1 MIAILG
7 KTAPPDE
14 GRARAMLAAA
24 PHRGSCVTLRTLG
37 KCVLA
42 VANRP
47 GAPDATLSA
56 EGPMVAAL
64 AGRLDNA
71 MGLHASLIAAGAAPA
86 SPADADVVVAA
97 IRAFGPDAP
106 RRMRGC
112 FAAIVT
118 DGRAVWC
125 FRDHV
130 GFRPLFYRDDPEAFI
145 AASESR
151 QVVVGA
157 RLSEEPDLD
166 VLELMFYGHMP
177 ADTPAAL
184 KGVARLPQ
192 GATLTLDGD
201 RRLAV
206 RRYWHPEELLESAR
220 LSPGDVRDRFVALL
234 DQAVARTLTG
244 NDVILLS
251 GGLDSPAVAAFA
263 APEHRRRTGR
273 PIAALSA
280 VFPDLPSVD
289 ERHYVELIAEH
300 FGIELHTHRP
310 SARALDDV
318 DRWCRLFGTPV
329 PIVSVPELAASH
341 SLAHQLGYG
350 NILTGDFAEFAFGS
364 PMHVVS
370 HLLTHGRWGALARL
384 LLGEHRRGVEWR
396 LLARHVL
403 ATFVPGRVANW
414 YLHVRRLDAPQRIPD
429 WLDARRANQVPF
441 RGDLLPPAWRRWLRV
456 QRAGL
461 EGSTITLEAD
471 EVCATLAEVTVRRP
485 FADIDLWEFFLS
497 LPAEVKCPDLRFKS
511 LVRGMLRGRLPDPI
525 LDRRR
530 KTLFDDHV
538 MTQVDYPALQR
549 LLAEPRHRM
558 PGVNYGRLVQRIE
571 QRDFN
576 RFDWHWAKDLAAIH
590 AFLNAW

>member
-7 KTAPPDE
+7 TAAAPDE
-14 GRARAMLAAA
+14 TLARAMLAAA
-24 PHRGSCVTLRTLG
+24 PHRGSCVTLRVLG
-37 KCVLA
+37 NCVLG
-42 VANRP
+42 VAHRP
-47 GAPDATLSA
+47 GAPDSTLSG
-56 EGPMVAAL
+56 EGPIIAAL

-71 MGLHASLIAAGAAPA
+71 AELHAALIGAGVPPA
-86 SPADADVVVAA
+86 SPGDADVVVAA
-97 IRAFGPDAP
+97 FRAFGPDAP
-106 RRMRGC
+106 CRMRGC
-112 FAAIVT
+112 FAGIVT
-118 DGRAVWC
+118 DGHAVWC

-130 GFRPLFYRDDPEAFI
+130 GFRPLFYRHDPA
-145 AASESR
+145 ALVVASESR
-151 QVVVGA
+151 QVIVGA
-157 RLSEEPDLD
+157 RLPEEPDLD
-166 VLELMFYGHMP
+166 VLTLMFYGHMP

-192 GATLTLDGD
+192 GSTLTLDRD
-201 RRLAV
+201 HRLTV
-206 RRYWHPEELLESAR
+206 RRYWHPEVLLESAR
-220 LSPGDVRDRFVALL
+220 LTAADVGDRFAQLL

-244 NDVILLS
+244 RDVILLS

-273 PIAALSA
+273 PIGALSA

-289 ERHYVELIAEH
+289 ERAYIELIAQH

-318 DRWCRLFGTPV
+318 DHWCRLFGTPV

-341 SLAHQLGYG
+341 SLARRLGYE

-370 HLLTHGRWGALARL
+370 HLLTHGRWRALGGL
-384 LLGEHRRGVEWR
+384 LVAERRRGASWR
-396 LLARHVL
+396 RLAQHVL
-403 ATFVPGRVANW
+403 ATFVPGRLANW
-414 YLHVRRLDAPQRIPD
+414 YLHVRRLDAPHRIPA
-429 WLDARRANQVPF
+429 WLDARKVNQVPF
-441 RGDLLPPAWRRWLRV
+441 RADLLPPARLRWLRV

-471 EVCATLAEVTVRRP
+471 EVCAARAEVTVRRP
-485 FADIDLWEFFLS
+485 FADVDLWEFFLS
-497 LPAEVKCPDLRFKS
+497 LPAELKCPDLRFKS

-538 MTQVDYPALQR
+538 MAQVDYPALRR
-549 LLAEPRHRM
+549 LLTEPRHPM
-558 PGVNYGRLVQRIE
+558 PGVDYRRLAGRLERE
-571 QRDFN
+571 DFN